1 MQIPFNIY
9 RNSRESLTDQIVNGF
24 KRAVA
29 AGDYRRGEILPPAR
43 DIAKSLGVSFTVMR
57 AALARLTAEGVVNPR
72 RHVGTEIVGIG
83 VPVYQGRILM
93 VIPDGDDCFYQNIL
107 VGRLRRQLSDAGYL
121 FVQEVVGRDSD
132 GCFDFTHLD
141 FTLSQGIDLAIQ
153 MFDRPA
159 ITRRLAL
166 QKVPWFLIGDGPDAP
181 EGAAGLIHVDRCA
194 VAGKFADHC
203 RKAKVKS
210 VLQVGVIPHDA
221 DALGAL
227 RERGVKAEEWLLHDG
242 GAFQRIDEVQRCAL
256 EAFEKRIALEDRK
269 WLPDVIFFK
278 DDFVAAGAMTALLRN
293 GIRIPEDVR
302 VATWANKGLGPVYHR
317 SFTRMEMDPLAHGE
331 KIADWILR
339 YLKSGKPPKNMVV
352 APVYIRGETL

>member
-1 MQIPFNIY
+1 MQIPFHIY

-24 KRAVA
+24 KRSVA
-29 AGDYRRGEILPPAR
+29 SGDFKRGEILPPAR

-57 AALARLTAEGVVNPR
+57 SALARLTAEGVVNPR
-72 RHVGTEIVGIG
+72 RHVGTEIVGTG
-83 VPVYQGRILM
+83 VPLYQGRVLM

-107 VGRLRRQLSDAGYL
+107 VGRLRRQISDAGYL
-121 FVQEVVGRDSD
+121 FVQEVVRRDSD
-132 GCFDFTHLD
+132 GRFDFAHLD
-141 FTLSQGIDLAIQ
+141 FTLSQGVDLAIQ
-153 MFDRPA
+153 MFDRPV
-159 ITRRLAL
+159 ITRHLAS

-227 RERGVKAEEWLLHDG
+227 GERGVKAEEWLLHDG

-256 EAFEKRIALEDRK
+256 EAFEKRIASEDRK

-331 KIADWILR
+331 KIADWIIR
-339 YLKSGKPPKNMVV
+339 YLKCGKPPKNMVV

>member
-1 MQIPFNIY
+1 MQIPFHIY

-24 KRAVA
+24 KRSVA
-29 AGDYRRGEILPPAR
+29 SGDFKRGEILPPAR

-57 AALARLTAEGVVNPR
+57 SALARLTAEGVVNPR
-72 RHVGTEIVGIG
+72 RHVGTEIVGTG
-83 VPVYQGRILM
+83 VPLYQGRVLM

-107 VGRLRRQLSDAGYL
+107 VGRLRRQISDAGYL
-121 FVQEVVGRDSD
+121 FVQEVVRRDSD
-132 GCFDFTHLD
+132 GRFDFAHLD
-141 FTLSQGIDLAIQ
+141 FTLSQGVDLAIQ

-159 ITRRLAL
+159 ITRHLAS

-181 EGAAGLIHVDRCA
+181 EGAAGFIHVDRCA

-221 DALGAL
+221 DMLGAL
-227 RERGVKAEEWLLHDG
+227 EERGVKAEEWLLHDG
-242 GAFQRIDEVQRCAL
+242 VEFQRIDEVQRCAL
-256 EAFEKRIALEDRK
+256 EAFEKRIAAEGRW
-269 WLPDVIFFK
+269 WLPDVFFFK

-293 GIRIPEDVR
+293 GIKIPEDVR
-302 VATWANKGLGPVYHR
+302 VATWANKGLGPIYSR
-317 SFTRMEMDPLAHGE
+317 SFTRMEMDPLVHGE